1 MEGIIKLTYTNGW
14 VIGLGTQSE
23 HYYAFWGRSMPLLKM
38 DSVVEIYDNFEL
50 SNKASITIPFVENG
64 NRLFT
69 IMQLEEKEDSEIVEK
84 TLKAVL
90 INEQQTY

>member
-14 VIGLGTQSE
+14 VIGLEAQSDR
-23 HYYAFWGRSMPLLKM
+23 YYAFWGRSMPLLKI
-38 DSVVEIYDNFEL
+38 DNVVDVYNDFEL
-50 SNKASITIPFVENG
+50 SNKASITIPFVENK

-69 IMQLEEKEDSEIVEK
+69 VMPLEGREDFEVVEK

-90 INEQQTY
+90 INEQSTY